1 MTLLDL
7 LPFVGIAAIMYL
19 MLVRPAKKRQQ
30 EQARMISQL
39 TPGVKVMTTAGLL
52 GTVREVGDEIGLEV
66 APGVVVRFV
75 PPAIARVIP
84 AGAGSADP
92 LASAPMGAQALAV
105 GEPLA
110 PEADP
115 ALALGA
121 DPIADPQSV
130 TGSEYRP
137 QS

>member
-1 MTLLDL
+1 LDL

-30 EQARMISQL
+30 EQARMVSQL
-39 TPGVKVMTTAGLL
+39 APGVKVMTTSGLL
-52 GTVREVGDEIGLEV
+52 GTVAEVGDEIGLEV
-66 APGVVVRFV
+66 APGVIVRFV

-84 AGAGSADP
+84 AGPADP
-92 LASAPMGAQALAV
+92 LAPADLGTAALADT
-105 GEPLA
+105 EALA
-110 PEADP
+110 PGDDP

-121 DPIADPQSV
+121 DPIADAQSV
-130 TGSEYRP
+130 TGGEYRP

>member
-1 MTLLDL
+1 M
-7 LPFVGIAAIMYL
+7 V
-19 MLVRPAKKRQQ
+19 
-30 EQARMISQL
+30 SQL

-84 AGAGSADP
+84 AGVGTEGPSGAPQLEAEAAAEQLQAVADP
-92 LASAPMGAQALAV
+92 TDAIGPEPVAPS
-105 GEPLA
+105 
-110 PEADP
+110 
-115 ALALGA
+115 
-121 DPIADPQSV
+121 QS
-130 TGSEYRP
+130 GSHSQSRP